1 MQGRHQSFHRV
12 DMTYYALPAIAVL
25 ALLMLGHTACSQS
38 KPAGTVPEVFPTI
51 AAQTLSREDVV
62 FPDVVKGQYA
72 FIAVAFKMRAQG
84 QIDSWYDVYLDSL
97 KPRGV
102 VFYEIPMISGSWKM
116 MSGWI
121 DGGMRGGIP
130 PEKHPYVATYYG
142 PLEQLQQALGTSDD
156 QLAYVYLLSPDSKVL
171 FMGRHFATPDQI
183 RGLMEAAP

>member
-1 MQGRHQSFHRV
+1 M
-12 DMTYYALPAIAVL
+12 MYTLPATAAL
-25 ALLMLGHTACSQS
+25 ALLLFGHTACSQN
-38 KPAGTVPEVFPTI
+38 KPAGNTPAAFPTI
-51 AAQTLSREDVV
+51 AAQTLSQKDIV
-62 FPDVVKGQYA
+62 FPDVVKGEYA

-102 VFYEIPMISGSWKM
+102 VFYEIPMIAGSWKM

-142 PLEQLQQALGTSDD
+142 PLDKLQQELGTSDD
-156 QLAYVYLLSPDSKVL
+156 QLAYVYLLDPESKVL
-171 FMGRHFATPDQI
+171 FMGKHFATPEQV
-183 RGLMEAAP
+183 RALMDAAP